1 MLVIIN
7 AAYGNVL
14 CVEIECECYTASI
27 VYCDRVYEA
36 RCQVGGDVYFLVY
49 AVDDVYGLVQAPV
62 VLFVLL
68 WFSWGGRGFLR
79 G

>member
-1 MLVIIN
+1 M
-7 AAYGNVL
+7 
-14 CVEIECECYTASI
+14 
-27 VYCDRVYEA
+27 
-36 RCQVGGDVYFLVY
+36 GGDVYFLVY